1 VRVVLRVASVI
12 SILGFVALM
21 FLTNTGIRATVNSS
35 PLLAS
40 VMNVGGALAAI
51 ASFVAWFGGI
61 YHWGTKF
68 PPRDKSRAMWGVG
81 VIFGAFIGAWLYA
94 FFGMRGDRPA
104 KHLESGV
111 RTAS

>member
-1 VRVVLRVASVI
+1 MRVVLRVTSVI

-21 FLTNTGIRATVNSS
+21 FLTNAAIRATVNSN
-35 PLLAS
+35 PFLAS
-40 VMNVGGALAAI
+40 VINVGGALAAI

-68 PPRDKSRAMWGVG
+68 PAANKSRDMWGVG

-94 FFGMRGDRPA
+94 FFGMRQERPTA
-104 KHLESGV
+104 HPESGV
-111 RTAS
+111 RGTS